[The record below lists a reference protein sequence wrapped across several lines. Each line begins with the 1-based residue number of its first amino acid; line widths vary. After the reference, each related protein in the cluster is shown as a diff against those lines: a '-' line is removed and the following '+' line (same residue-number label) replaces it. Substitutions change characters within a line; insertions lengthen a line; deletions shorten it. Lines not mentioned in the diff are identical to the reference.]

1 MNERNEKII
10 ARLVYEMELRNYSNA
25 SITTYGKLLEKM
37 ASYFN
42 INLDTITSEQL
53 KQYLHYRLKEDEISV
68 STINQT
74 ISMFKILQTDVLK
87 REWEQIKIKRPR
99 REQKL
104 PVVLSVDEVE
114 NLIQSTKNIKH
125 RVLLMLAYSTGMRRQ
140 EIQMIKPS
148 AIDSSRML
156 VHVVQGKGK
165 KDRYTILSPKV
176 LEALRIYYKLEKPTC
191 YLFESQGKKGVH
203 LADQTLN
210 SIIQNSAKKA
220 AIKKHISFHTLRHSF
235 ATHLLEQG
243 VNLKLIQQ
251 LMGHNSIRTTSIYLH
266 LSNVNPASI
275 ISPLEKMDL

>member
-1 MNERNEKII
+1 MNERNLKII
-10 ARLVYEMELRNYSNA
+10 SRLVYEMELRNYSNA
-25 SITTYGKLLEKM
+25 SIKTYRKLLEKM
-37 ASYFN
+37 SCYFN
-42 INLDTITSEQL
+42 INLDSITSEQL
-53 KQYLHYRLKEDEISV
+53 KEYLHFRIKEEEVSV

-104 PVVLSVDEVE
+104 PVVLSVAEVE
-114 NLIQSTKNIKH
+114 LLIKSTKNMKH
-125 RVLLMLAYSTGMRRQ
+125 RVLLMLAYSTGMRRH
-140 EIQMIKPS
+140 EIQLLKPS

-165 KDRYTILSPKV
+165 KDRYTILSTKV
-176 LEALRIYYKLEKPTC
+176 LESLRIYYKLEKPTC

-210 SIIQNSAKKA
+210 SIVKKSAKVAGINKR
-220 AIKKHISFHTLRHSF
+220 ISFHTLRHCF

-251 LMGHNSIRTTSIYLH
+251 LLGHNSIRTTSVYLH
-266 LSNVNPASI
+266 LSNVNPTSI
-275 ISPLEKMDL
+275 VSPLEKMDL